1 MSRIWFLLAGK
12 VILFFYIQDC
22 NSTVSVV
29 EYYSSLFW
37 CSCAFVCSITAEQ
50 RMKHDIHGA
59 ASPGSSSIVCLWRKI
74 IYQQIVV
81 YRSGKLSAIEAEC
94 VVWDIVTTRSAS
106 LAWPSLVLLRKWK
119 SRQAGHICTGSSVML
134 FITSPRGLWEC
145 FRNHHW
151 WLWPAQAML
160 RVEDE
165 VHDLGTTVTKE
176 ITRKYL

>member
-119 SRQAGHICTGSSVML
+119 SRHIRSHLYWILCHALYHFTLGALGML
-134 FITSPRGLWEC
+134 SKPSLMAVTSTSHAPCGRRGAR
-145 FRNHHW
+145 FGNNSNKR
-151 WLWPAQAML
+151 
-160 RVEDE
+160 D
-165 VHDLGTTVTKE
+165 
-176 ITRKYL
+176 